1 VPTCQVRSWYLTP
14 KPEVLSERSHVA
26 EILWNFCRLKGKER
40 LRLSQN
46 PQFYAPFPKF
56 TNQFREEP
64 TEYFQVEKVYVL
76 TDNPSR
82 RVYLETARNRRAF
95 GNVWSLNKVIIF
107 KGSRIS
113 NQFFFS
119 LFPFLTSS
127 QTSVEILRARESSG
141 RPFMTRSTLGYGALR
156 SLRDLVPPRG
166 HIRQIGAIPHQPRPQ
181 RQYLR

>member
-1 VPTCQVRSWYLTP
+1 M
-14 KPEVLSERSHVA
+14 SHPA
-26 EILWNFCRLKGKER
+26 EILWNFCRFKDKKER

-46 PQFYAPFPKF
+46 PQFYAPFPNF

-64 TEYFQVEKVYVL
+64 TEDFKVEKVYVL

-107 KGSRIS
+107 KGSRLP
-113 NQFFFS
+113 NRFFF
-119 LFPFLTSS
+119 LFAFLTPP
-127 QTSVEILRARESSG
+127 QTSVENLRATVSSG
-141 RPFMTRSTLGYGALR
+141 RAFRTRSTLGYGALR
-156 SLRDLVPPRG
+156 SLHDLVPLCG
-166 HIRQIGAIPHQPRPQ
+166 HIRQIGAIRHQPRPQ